1 MKENTGNAT
10 IQKPSFTE
18 RLDRRGSARNS
29 GIDLLRLLS
38 MFFVVA
44 VHTLSKGWG
53 GLLEA
58 AQPGTTQ
65 YLLAALLQAVTIT
78 SVDLFAL
85 ISGYVGYS
93 DQKKA
98 VRITPLL
105 QLYLQ
110 VVACGLF
117 AAAVFLVLRPELVSR
132 KDFLTPFI
140 PITSDLYWY
149 YTAYV
154 GLFLVMPLLNAGL
167 RHTPKRTLRVVFA
180 AMFAAFSIYTCVVD
194 RFKLE
199 AGYTTIWLILLYIMG
214 GILKKCE
221 IGRALRPW
229 MIAAG
234 IAVLTGTAWI
244 WKLYGPEVSLLGIGT
259 KREMLV
265 GYTSPTTL
273 GASVLYVIG
282 FSRLRCGRHLK
293 RFATFTAPCVF
304 AAYLLNANALV
315 HDHLIEGRFAHL
327 ATASPLVLVGTVFGF
342 AAAFVAASILL
353 DRVRILL
360 FDLLRVPQAL
370 ASIDR
375 TVHKLVEKY
384 IPND

>member
-1 MKENTGNAT
+1 MQENTGNAS
-10 IQKPSFTE
+10 IKKPSFTE
-18 RLDRRGSARNS
+18 QLDKRGSARNS

-44 VHTLSKGWG
+44 VHTLGKGWG

-65 YLLAALLQAVTIT
+65 YMLAVLIQAITMT

-85 ISGYVGYS
+85 ISGYVGYT
-93 DQKKA
+93 DKKKP
-98 VRITPLL
+98 VRITPML

-110 VVACGLF
+110 VVTCGLF

-132 KDFLTPFI
+132 KDFFTPFI

-167 RHTPKRTLRVVFA
+167 RHTPKRTLRVVFV
-180 AMFAAFSIYTCVVD
+180 AMLAAFSVYTCVVD

-221 IGRALRPW
+221 IGKKLRTW
-229 MIAAG
+229 IIFAWIAA
-234 IAVLTGTAWI
+234 
-244 WKLYGPEVSLLGIGT
+244 LLIVTWLWSMFGFEISVVGVGIGRKT
-259 KREMLV
+259 LLS
-265 GYTSPTTL
+265 YTSPTILT
-273 GASVLYVIG
+273 ASVLYVIG
-282 FSRLRCGRHLK
+282 FARLCCGKRLK
-293 RFATFTAPCVF
+293 RFATFVAPCVF
-304 AAYLLNANALV
+304 AVYLFNANDLVYQNLIKGKMAYLAS
-315 HDHLIEGRFAHL
+315 
-327 ATASPLVLVGTVFGF
+327 ASPYVLVGTVVGF
-342 AAAFVAASILL
+342 SLAFVAASILL

-360 FDLLRVPQAL
+360 FDLLHVPQAL
-370 ASIDR
+370 HSIDC